1 MYECVPGGIAIP
13 KSLTN
18 GTSLFSCTSSLMPA
32 PGFGPIMYSYCSM
45 FIRSRRPRSA
55 PGTWCRH
62 DMETLSPLVGLCKGN
77 PPITSTF
84 PSQFTFFRKSPS
96 WNSPLP
102 IVSRTRRYAITNRL
116 QPLAPLEIHGDVQ
129 KDTTSCWSSR
139 RARADLII
147 IIALLFK

>member
-62 DMETLSPLVGLCKGN
+62 DMETLSPLFGLCKGN

-84 PSQFTFFRKSPS
+84 PSQWPGMWICGVFFDVSLNKLLNKRPSCRCIETHNAQITSLWYGLSIPRISHKRVITFELHP
-96 WNSPLP
+96 ND
-102 IVSRTRRYAITNRL
+102 I
-116 QPLAPLEIHGDVQ
+116 
-129 KDTTSCWSSR
+129 
-139 RARADLII
+139 
-147 IIALLFK
+147 